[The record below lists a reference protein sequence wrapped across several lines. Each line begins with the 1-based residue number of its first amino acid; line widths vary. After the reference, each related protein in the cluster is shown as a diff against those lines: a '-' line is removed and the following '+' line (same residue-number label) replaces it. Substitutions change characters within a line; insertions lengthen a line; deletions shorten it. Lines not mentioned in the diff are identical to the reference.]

1 MPQKESTVK
10 KFGYLMYVFSKG
22 DFRKWRESLERLNA
36 KDLKYYTKTE
46 FDSIQNEF

>member
-22 DFRKWRESLERLNA
+22 DFKKWRESLEKLNA
-36 KDLKYYTKTE
+36 KDLRFYTKTE
-46 FDSIQNEF
+46 FDTIHNEF